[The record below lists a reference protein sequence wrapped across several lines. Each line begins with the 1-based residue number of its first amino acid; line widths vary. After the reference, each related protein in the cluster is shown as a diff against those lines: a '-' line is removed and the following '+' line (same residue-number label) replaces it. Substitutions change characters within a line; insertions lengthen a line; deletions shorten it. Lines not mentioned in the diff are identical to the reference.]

1 MKNANI
7 SISHCC
13 TNDIF
18 CVEIWFL
25 HGVLYIFMEF
35 LHGELCSTNSTVATV
50 LHGDFCYIIHAFS
63 YYAVS
68 RSSYERLRKD
78 YQLPS
83 VSTLARITIT
93 SSSTKSSCSEFL
105 KTVFEATENKRKP
118 CVLLHDEVYF
128 KKSLQYHGGVIFG
141 KAVNDPSL
149 LAETMLGQMIN
160 YLQGGKTFLVS
171 MWAVEKMNANFL
183 H

>member
-1 MKNANI
+1 MKITFINSDFLDNRFLFSYSIYLFRKSPDFRKYRNNWIFSFCFIVKNANI

-35 LHGELCSTNSTVATV
+35 LHGELCSTNSTVATI

-68 RSSYERLRKD
+68 RSSYERLKKRLPVALCVNTCPNYDYVIIHQKFLFWIFKD
-78 YQLPS
+78 
-83 VSTLARITIT
+83 
-93 SSSTKSSCSEFL
+93 
-105 KTVFEATENKRKP
+105 
-118 CVLLHDEVYF
+118 CVWSNW
-128 KKSLQYHGGVIFG
+128 K
-141 KAVNDPSL
+141 
-149 LAETMLGQMIN
+149 
-160 YLQGGKTFLVS
+160 
-171 MWAVEKMNANFL
+171 
-183 H
+183 